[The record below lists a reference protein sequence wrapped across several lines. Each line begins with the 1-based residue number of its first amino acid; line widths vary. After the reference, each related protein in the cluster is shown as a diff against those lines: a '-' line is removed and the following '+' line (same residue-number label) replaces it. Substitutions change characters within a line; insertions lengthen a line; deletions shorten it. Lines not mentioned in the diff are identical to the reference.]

1 MRLRNPSDVALEV
14 AGRRCQLRATIG
26 IGCLWAQFLRQWLDR
41 KMPLLPNTLML
52 VLRTSGR
59 SAGAMSRESRSRLM
73 AIVLWFGD
81 VLFLMRPKAV
91 VNLAAAS

>member
-1 MRLRNPSDVALEV
+1 
-14 AGRRCQLRATIG
+14 
-26 IGCLWAQFLRQWLDR
+26 
-41 KMPLLPNTLML
+41 MPLLPNTLML

-81 VLFLMRPKAV
+81 VLFLTRSKAV
-91 VNLAAAS
+91 VNLAVAS